1 MLRANMACETEL
13 SRLLSP
19 GFDSGKELIAA
30 LTKTCLDCVL
40 R

>member
-1 MLRANMACETEL
+1 MACETEL
-13 SRLLSP
+13 SRLLGP
-19 GFDSGKELIAA
+19 GFESGKGLIVA